1 MKSLQSYVLESQHQ
15 VLEVREERLSSLINE
30 ARAYLPKK
38 KITAHDAL
46 AARVQELKY
55 ISKLSKRERSL
66 L

>member
-1 MKSLQSYVLESQHQ
+1 MKSLKTVLESQHQ
-15 VLEVREERLSSLINE
+15 VLEIREERLSSLINE

-38 KITAHDAL
+38 NITAQDSL

-55 ISKLSKRERSL
+55 LSKLSKRERGL